1 MKISIG
7 NDHRGVDVK
16 NFLQGYLETIG
27 FEVINEGTNSRD
39 AVDYPIIATKVAND
53 LLEKKADLGIVL
65 CGTGIG
71 MSIACNKISGIR
83 CAKASNVNEAKLS
96 REHNNANI
104 LALSSN
110 YDREL
115 LKEMVNVF
123 VNTNFTNEERH
134 IRRIKQ
140 IEELEND

>member
-7 NDHRGVDVK
+7 NDHRGVEVK
-16 NFLQGYLETIG
+16 QEIKKYLENIG
-27 FEVINEGTNSRD
+27 IEVINAGTDTSN
-39 AVDYPIIATKVAND
+39 AVDYPIIATKVASD
-53 LLEKKADLGIVL
+53 VLSKKANFGIVL

-83 CAKASNVNEAKLS
+83 CAKVCNIEEARLS
-96 REHNNANI
+96 REHNNANV

-110 YDREL
+110 YDINL
-115 LKEMVNVF
+115 LKEIVKTF
-123 VNTNFTNEERH
+123 INTDFSNDERH
-134 IRRIKQ
+134 ERRLKQ